1 MEYWKKLIIKRLIKI
16 VPLYK
21 QTYAKISNGNQN
33 NNLLKRSLSNAITN
47 VPYYRN
53 KYGNVS
59 LDNNGLDKF
68 LILRKADL
76 VNNEGLFI
84 SDKYNKKILS
94 KKSTGGT
101 TGISLKIF
109 SFYKSE
115 ICETAYLDYAFSLI
129 AKGGNLRIAV
139 LRGNKPSSGIYEY
152 KYRHL
157 LLSSYD
163 LSKTNVKYYVSLLKK
178 YKINCLFVY
187 PSSLH
192 LFCKYLVELGNEVEL
207 PQIKGILSSSEVLS
221 KEDKNLIL
229 KLFPDINLID
239 LYGQNEHVALAIS
252 INMGYYKF
260 IDSYSYVEFINDSN
274 FNQNKSAEIV
284 GTNYFNDVMPLI
296 RYATDDYIEFDSSG
310 NIVSIIGR
318 KQDFIINK
326 HNEIVPCI
334 ISERKHTLENVIN
347 FQYYQDTV
355 GILEFRVITNEKFG
369 GKDIEAIEK
378 DLKNSFSNKIDPI
391 VQKVNKIE
399 KTKAGKQKRLIQK
412 LIIPDFNTIID

>member
-1 MEYWKKLIIKRLIKI
+1 MDYWKKLLIKRII
-16 VPLYK
+16 RICPLYK
-21 QTYAKISNGNQN
+21 KTYAKISKGDPN
-33 NNLLKRSLSNAITN
+33 NNLLKRSLSNALTN

-53 KYGNVS
+53 KYGNGS
-59 LDNNGLDKF
+59 IDDNGLDNF
-68 LILRKADL
+68 LILRKSDIA
-76 VNNEGLFI
+76 NNEGLFI
-84 SDKYNKKILS
+84 SDKYNKKILL

-115 ICETAYLDYAFSLI
+115 ICETAYIDYAFSLI
-129 AKGGNLRIAV
+129 TKGSNLRVAV
-139 LRGNKPSSGIYEY
+139 LRGNKPSSGIFEY

-163 LSKTNVKYYVSLLKK
+163 LSKTNVKYYVGLLKK

-207 PQIKGILSSSEVLS
+207 PQIKGILSSSEILS
-221 KEDKNLIL
+221 TDDKNTIL
-229 KLFPDINLID
+229 KIFPDITLID
-239 LYGQNEHVALAIS
+239 RYGQNEHVAMAIS
-252 INMGYYKF
+252 INKGYYKF
-260 IDSYSYVEFINDSN
+260 FDSYGYVEFINKGILK
-274 FNQNKSAEIV
+274 QNRTAEIV

-296 RYATDDYIEFDSSG
+296 RYATDDYVEIDSIG

-334 ISERKHTLENVIN
+334 FSERKHTLENVLN
-347 FQYYQDTV
+347 FQYYQDKV
-355 GILEFRVITNEKFG
+355 GILEYRVITNNKFG
-369 GKDIEAIEK
+369 KKDIEAIEE
-378 DLKNSFSNKIDPI
+378 DLKNSFGNKIDPI
-391 VQKVNKIE
+391 VQIVNAID
-399 KTKAGKQKRLIQK
+399 KTETGKQKRLIQK
-412 LIIPDFNTIID
+412 IIIPDFDSISD